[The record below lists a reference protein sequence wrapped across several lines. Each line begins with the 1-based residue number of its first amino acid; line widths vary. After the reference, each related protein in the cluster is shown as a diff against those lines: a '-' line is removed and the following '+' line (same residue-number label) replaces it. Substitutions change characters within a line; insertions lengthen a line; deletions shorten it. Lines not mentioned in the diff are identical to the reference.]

1 MVSSRSF
8 SRTRKVHFQPEW
20 LSGFDALGLL
30 VVVLSI
36 VPRLPAA
43 DGQQFAVLL
52 TSFSIIAWL
61 ITVQLAKP
69 HRYLR
74 PRLHEMLAVPALAA
88 VTTLLASALM
98 RSYYSGTA
106 LCFFVLLWTVWMLGS
121 RAVFASFLL
130 PVRALLIGAPG
141 RITEVRQTPKLTI
154 TALQTPP
161 DRFDDWDL
169 VILESTA
176 APSDAWLQWLMHAD
190 IAGVKVMSAAAFV
203 ETVTGRVSTEVLHGL
218 WAPLVLHGR
227 SRYALPKRLFDLAVT
242 LLALPL
248 LLPLAALVA
257 LAVYLDG
264 GRPVLFWQ
272 ERVGKG
278 GEPFKMVKFRSMRQN
293 SEASGAMFAAQG
305 DLRIT
310 RVGAFL
316 RKFRLDELP
325 QFYNVLRGEM
335 SIIGPRPEQRV
346 FVTQFSE
353 EIPLY
358 NIRHHVRPGITGWA
372 QVMQGYAAGED
383 ETREKIRC
391 DFYYIKNFSV
401 GLDIQIVMKT
411 VQTVL
416 SGFGAR

>member
-1 MVSSRSF
+1 MVSSKGF
-8 SRTRKVHFQPEW
+8 SRARKLHFQPEW

-30 VVVLSI
+30 VAVLSI

-52 TSFSIIAWL
+52 TSFAVIAWL
-61 ITVQLAKP
+61 ITVQLNKP
-69 HRYLR
+69 RRHLR
-74 PRLHEMLAVPALAA
+74 PHLHGMLAVPGLTA
-88 VTTLLASALM
+88 VATLLASALM
-98 RSYYSGTA
+98 RSYYSVTA
-106 LCFFVLLWTVWMLGS
+106 LGIFVVLWTVWLLLS
-121 RAVFASFLL
+121 RAVFARFLPPL
-130 PVRALLIGAPG
+130 RVLLIGAPSLL
-141 RITEVRQTPKLTI
+141 REVRQTPQLMI
-154 TALQTPP
+154 EALQTPP
-161 DRFDDWDL
+161 DNFNDWDL
-169 VILESTA
+169 VILESTT
-176 APSDAWLQWLMHAD
+176 APNDTWLQWLAHAD
-190 IAGVKVMSAAAFV
+190 IAGVKVMSAAAFL

-218 WAPLVLHGR
+218 WAPLVLHGH
-227 SRYALPKRLFDLAVT
+227 SRYALPKRLFDLGVT
-242 LLALPL
+242 LLVLPL
-248 LLPLAALVA
+248 LMPLAALVA
-257 LAVYLDG
+257 LIVYLDG
-264 GRPVLFWQ
+264 GRPILFWQ

-278 GEPFKMVKFRSMRQN
+278 GVPFQMVKFRSMRQD
-293 SEASGAMFAAQG
+293 SEVDGAAFATRG

-346 FVTQFSE
+346 FVAQFSE

-372 QVMQGYAAGED
+372 QVTQGYAAGEA

-391 DFYYIKNFSV
+391 DFYYIKNFSLA
-401 GLDIQIVMKT
+401 LDVQIVMKT
-411 VQTVL
+411 MQTVL

>member
-1 MVSSRSF
+1 MVGSRNF
-8 SRTRKVHFQPEW
+8 SRVRKVHLQPEW

-30 VVVLSI
+30 VAVLSV

-43 DGQQFAVLL
+43 DGRQFAVLL
-52 TSFSIIAWL
+52 TSFSVIAWL
-61 ITVQLAKP
+61 VTVQLTRP

-88 VTTLLASALM
+88 AATLLASALM

-106 LCFFVLLWTVWMLGS
+106 LGIFVVLWTVWLLGS
-121 RAVFASFLL
+121 RAVLARFFPPLRVLL
-130 PVRALLIGAPG
+130 VGTPSLVR
-141 RITEVRQTPKLTI
+141 EVRQTPQLMIK
-154 TALQTPP
+154 ALPTPP
-161 DRFDDWDL
+161 DSFDNWDL
-169 VILESTA
+169 VILESA
-176 APSDAWLQWLMHAD
+176 SAPSDAWLQWLAHAD
-190 IAGVKVMSAAAFV
+190 IAGVKVMSVAAFL

-218 WAPLVLHGR
+218 WAPLVLHGH
-227 SRYALPKRLFDLAVT
+227 SRYALPKRLFDLSIT

-257 LAVYLDG
+257 LTVYLDG
-264 GRPVLFWQ
+264 GRPILFWQ

-278 GEPFKMVKFRSMRQN
+278 GVPFQMVKFRSMRQD
-293 SEASGAMFAAQG
+293 SEVNGAAFATQG

-346 FVTQFSE
+346 FVAQFSE

-372 QVMQGYAAGED
+372 QVTQGYASGED

-391 DFYYIKNFSV
+391 DFYYIKNFSL
-401 GLDIQIVMKT
+401 GLDLQIVMKT